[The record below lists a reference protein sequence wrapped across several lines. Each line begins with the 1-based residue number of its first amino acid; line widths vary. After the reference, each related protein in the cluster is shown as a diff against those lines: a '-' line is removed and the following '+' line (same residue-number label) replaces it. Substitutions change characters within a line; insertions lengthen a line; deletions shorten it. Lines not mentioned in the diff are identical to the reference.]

1 MVLDGALLQ
10 SEIPDPGGVTMADDA
25 TKGYG
30 QQDPSDSVGGF
41 NPHAFAIA
49 QALARVSTNKI
60 VKVMAVDTNKKTVDV
75 QIAVNQ
81 LDGQNNATPHGTIS
95 GIPYVFAMGG
105 TNAFMTDPA
114 VGDLGI
120 MCISDRDISSVKS
133 TQAIANPG
141 SLRKFSPSDGI
152 YLFSVPGLNG
162 TAPAQWIKWTT
173 DGINITAKHGNVL
186 SSDASGWKFTGNVI
200 IENNLQLA
208 GAIES
213 DTGGTYAGNIHTS
226 GTVTGD
232 TDVVFNGIS
241 GKGHHHA
248 QSGGGNTGPALP

>member
-1 MVLDGALLQ
+1 
-10 SEIPDPGGVTMADDA
+10 MADDA

-30 QQDPSDSVGGF
+30 QQDPSDSVGPF

-49 QALARVSTNKI
+49 QQLARVSTNKI
-60 VKVMAVDTNKKTVDV
+60 VKVMAVDTSKKTVDV

-120 MCISDRDISSVKS
+120 MCVSDRDISSVKS
-133 TQAIANPG
+133 TKAIANPG

-162 TAPAQWIKWTT
+162 AAPAQWIKWTT
-173 DGINITAKHGNVL
+173 DGINITANHGNGLV
-186 SSDASGWKFTGNVI
+186 SNANGWFFTGPVTMNGA
-200 IENNLQLA
+200 LQLGGALTAA
-208 GAIES
+208 GGGELAIDIKTTGDVVAS
-213 DTGGTYAGNIHTS
+213 TISLKTHRTTGVTTGG
-226 GTVTGD
+226 
-232 TDVVFNGIS
+232 GIS
-241 GKGHHHA
+241 GVP
-248 QSGGGNTGPALP
+248 TP